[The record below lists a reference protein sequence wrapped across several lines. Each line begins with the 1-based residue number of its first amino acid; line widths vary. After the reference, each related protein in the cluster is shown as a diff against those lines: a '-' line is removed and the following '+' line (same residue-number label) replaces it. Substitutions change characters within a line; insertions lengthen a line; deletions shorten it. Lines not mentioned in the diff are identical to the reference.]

1 MEIPEKQQAQRR
13 WRGRTALIH
22 AAFKGDVELSH
33 VLLKKGAKRDT
44 KDATGKTALDYAL
57 QQQQQEVVKV
67 LE

>member
-1 MEIPEKQQAQRR
+1 
-13 WRGRTALIH
+13 
-22 AAFKGDVELSH
+22 